1 MFRRRDFLMTMSAL
15 PWLPGLLQGAPLLRK
30 SNRSLIVLWMDGGM
44 SHIDTFD
51 GKPEA
56 RPDIRGEL
64 VSRESSLE
72 SVFVSEHLPQLAG
85 IMDQCALVRSVTSPE
100 GNHGRGSH
108 YMLTGRRPSPV
119 LEYPSI
125 GSVLTPEKLSDGNP
139 IPSYVAIPDAHPYAR
154 QGFLPLTRGPF
165 EVGGDPSK
173 GDFRVRNMAASPQA
187 QRALSLLQTV
197 DALDGKPRSGSEQA
211 RDQFLSQARFMSLSP
226 EAREL
231 FDLNRETPET
241 RKRYGPKLLGQ
252 STLLAR
258 RLVEGGVRTVLV
270 RFKGW
275 DHHESIAR
283 AMTYGFPPKLEALDQ
298 AVTALHEDLARRG
311 LDERVTVVLASEFG
325 RTPRINPRGGR
336 DHWARASSVLLFGG
350 GLRRGVVVG
359 KTDANGE
366 APIERPVSPADL
378 FCTVLGA
385 LGADLEQVLH
395 TPDGR
400 PVRTVNESA
409 KPIREILQS

>member
-72 SVFVSEHLPQLAG
+72 SVFVSEHLPRLAG
-85 IMDQCALVRSVTSPE
+85 IMDQCALVRSLTSPE

-125 GSVLTPEKLSDGNP
+125 GSVLTPERLGDGNP

-173 GDFRVRNMAASPQA
+173 GDFRVRNMATSPQA

-241 RKRYGPKLLGQ
+241 RKRYGRKLLG
-252 STLLAR
+252 
-258 RLVEGGVRTVLV
+258 
-270 RFKGW
+270 
-275 DHHESIAR
+275 
-283 AMTYGFPPKLEALDQ
+283 
-298 AVTALHEDLARRG
+298 
-311 LDERVTVVLASEFG
+311 
-325 RTPRINPRGGR
+325 
-336 DHWARASSVLLFGG
+336 
-350 GLRRGVVVG
+350 
-359 KTDANGE
+359 
-366 APIERPVSPADL
+366 
-378 FCTVLGA
+378 
-385 LGADLEQVLH
+385 
-395 TPDGR
+395 
-400 PVRTVNESA
+400 
-409 KPIREILQS
+409 